1 MKTTWRL
8 LAAMGVI
15 AVGFLLGTALGG
27 YAGRARGVFQ
37 MEGTPPRIILDAG
50 HGGEDGGTSAPN
62 GKPESAY
69 NLEITLRLRDMLSLL
84 GYPARMIRTEDVS
97 VYTEGDT
104 IARKKVSDLRNRV
117 KAVNAVPNGILVSI
131 HQNFYGDSRYR
142 GAQVFYGGGEESK
155 TLAALLQERLLLGLD
170 PSNNRKIK
178 RGEGIYLLD
187 KTQGTRVL
195 VECGFLSNPQE
206 AAALADGAYQKR
218 IAAVLAAALAEYLGI
233 PESGGNPYSS

>member
-27 YAGRARGVFQ
+27 YAGRTRGVFQ
-37 MEGTPPRIILDAG
+37 MEGIPPRIILDAG
-50 HGGEDGGTSAPN
+50 HGGEDGGTSAPI

-142 GAQVFYGGGEESK
+142 GAQVFYGSGEESK
-155 TLAALLQERLLLGLD
+155 ALAALLQERLRLGLD